1 LDFLCWHVDTGS
13 NLRRY
18 SWRFVTTIR
27 VGVGNISKNSHN
39 HTILDSFFTHRLS
52 INIREIH
59 LSILQQ
65 AEKSRNLEWSDR
77 TTKTENGSRLM
88 NQYELLFWFYLLRWD
103 SVARTTK
110 IHTITLFF
118 QPVIVILQIKFWI
131 YFLQRDFQYLFWFYL
146 LRWDSVAN
154 SSSLS
159 HYYAYIVFLCY
170 KFMLMYAYLIHL
182 KHLIMILVL
191 LFFSW
196 KIAQSFS
203 FFGKGQ

>member
-1 LDFLCWHVDTGS
+1 LDFLCWHVDAGS
-13 NLRRY
+13 NFRSY
-18 SWRFVTTIR
+18 SWWYVTTYVRIR
-27 VGVGNISKNSHN
+27 KVSNNNTRWCWEDINKFTQSHYSW
-39 HTILDSFFTHRLS
+39 LFFTHRLS

-118 QPVIVILQIKFWI
+118 QPVIVRLQIKFWI
-131 YFLQRDFQYLFWFYL
+131 YFLQRDFQYLFWFY

-159 HYYAYIVFLCY
+159 HYYAYIVFLCSIN
-170 KFMLMYAYLIHL
+170 L
-182 KHLIMILVL
+182 
-191 LFFSW
+191 
-196 KIAQSFS
+196 
-203 FFGKGQ
+203 